1 MGHHKTDMEVVASSI
16 SGKAAESNVEL
27 PPLKNPPFSGDFSEW
42 QQFYEF
48 FRVTIHEKDNLK
60 PIQKFQYLRGALS
73 GEAKARIKHF
83 AMTEANYQ
91 EAWEM
96 LVNRYNKPRNI
107 IFDNIKRFISQA
119 KKTAVNPSGLRES
132 FNTFEE
138 VIRAMDALKNTTR
151 DPWLIYIALEALD
164 QEIKNL
170 WSRTPLQGAIPTW
183 DEFMQFLE
191 DRCDSWASYWE
202 KKSDNKPAKSIPA
215 PKTGPAQKS
224 KTQPQQTNSFVTTV
238 DNLRKCRI
246 CSTGHHVEFQC
257 SKLLEASPAE
267 RLELVKTS
275 KLCFNCLRASHSV
288 QSCRSS
294 TCRTC
299 YARHNTLLHESFNK
313 ASTPQ
318 THEKSESQKS
328 SAGEKS
334 TPTPSNTLVNHLT
347 LHAQEHK
354 YTMLPSVQ
362 VFVTGVDGR
371 KHVCRAILD
380 SCSQTNSITSK
391 FADQLSLSLEPSHVN
406 IIKGIGANTTSTPH
420 SVHAEI
426 QDRSGMFSMILEFL
440 VMQHITDHQPA
451 IEVKVPYAIPGHIT
465 LADPDF
471 GKPGRIDMLL
481 GAEVFMT
488 AIRGHKVAGSP
499 TLQET
504 VFGYIVAG
512 SIQTSTSQTIPNSH
526 VVTCLCSTEDS
537 SLLDQMEKFWILE
550 EVPSERVLSPEEQKC
565 EEHFTSHVQRN
576 ADGRYVV
583 RLPTRDNV
591 HELGDSRQMAERR
604 FRCVERR
611 LQRDENLYVQ
621 YSDFMRQYEA
631 LGHMRKL
638 PLGYSSPMPEV
649 YLCHHAVVKDSATTP
664 VRVVFDASAKTS
676 SGLSLNSVLMVG
688 EKTQDDLFDILR
700 ILYSESPSQPL
711 QTYLLSTVTYGTAS
725 VPYLATR
732 SLLQLVLDEGRNYP
746 LAAAVVEKDF
756 YVDDLLTG
764 TSDVESAQKLRKELT
779 TMLQAGGFVLKKWS
793 SNSTEVLAEIPEADR
808 ELNSSLN
815 LDTEEIVKTLG
826 LNLNPTLDIFW
837 FTTTSFH
844 ETITKIT
851 MLSDTAKTYDPLGL
865 LSPITVTAKIM
876 MQSLWDIKVDWDTPL
891 PPEVCESWKQY
902 QQNLKEAVTNI
913 RVPRQITNIIQ
924 PTSIQLFGFSDVSEK
939 AYVACVYV
947 RATDAQNNIS
957 SRLLCAKTKVAPRK
971 SVTLPRLEL
980 LEATLLA
987 KLLKRLKKKMTLPID
1002 DVHAFSDSTIVLCW
1016 IQAEPQRW
1024 KTFVA
1029 NRVTLIQDA
1038 VPSTNWHHVVF
1049 QDNPADLAS
1058 RGVGTS
1064 VLLKDPIWFHGSSWI
1079 TDADIQFQSLQ
1090 DDDQVDG
1097 AHLEMR
1103 KTVSL
1108 VSTNSF
1114 FAGLIARFSS
1124 MRRLVR
1130 FVAIWKR
1137 FINNLHSKVKGQ
1149 ELTSGC
1155 LTPTE
1160 LNQARIFLM
1169 RQVQMEIFSED
1180 YHELLEKG
1188 YVSKDSRIRNLT
1200 PFLDKDSIIRVGGRP
1215 RYAHVHDNFKH
1226 PIIIPAQHPIT
1237 RLIALDAHE
1246 RTLHGGPHMMLAY
1259 IRQMYWPLRGLDT
1272 LKRIV
1277 RECVTCFKVKP
1288 KTAEQIMS
1296 DCHSSRVTAT
1306 FPFSLHI
1313 ELVSDLSTGAFIASV
1328 RRFAARRGNPSQIL
1342 CDNATNFVGAD
1353 RELRELFKDSQT
1365 QNKIMNIVADQGIE
1379 FKFIPPRSPHFGGSW
1394 EAAVKSAKHHLH
1406 RSVGN
1411 IHLTQEEMLTL
1422 LAQIE
1427 ACLNS
1432 RPLLPFSTDPSD
1444 LTALTPGHFLLG
1456 RQPNAIP
1463 DEDLSQVPENRLK
1476 GWKLIQQKLQCIWS
1490 RWSKEYLHTLQ
1501 QRKNWTAQHPSLQP
1515 GDLVTI
1521 KEDNLPPMKWSLGR
1535 IIECFPGADG
1545 HVRVATVKT
1554 ATGKFTP
1561 EPSTSPWASPVVLVK
1576 KKDGST
1582 RFCVD
1587 YRRLNSVTK
1596 KDSFPLPRFD
1606 DTLDALRGSSWFSV
1620 LDLCSGY
1627 WQCAMRPA
1635 DKEKTAFTTGRG
1647 LYQWVVM
1654 SFGLCNAVTTFERL
1668 MSAAL
1673 AGLQWDTCLVYLDD
1687 IIVPSRP
1694 CSDHF

>member
-1 MGHHKTDMEVVASSI
+1 
-16 SGKAAESNVEL
+16 
-27 PPLKNPPFSGDFSEW
+27 
-42 QQFYEF
+42 
-48 FRVTIHEKDNLK
+48 
-60 PIQKFQYLRGALS
+60 
-73 GEAKARIKHF
+73 
-83 AMTEANYQ
+83 
-91 EAWEM
+91 
-96 LVNRYNKPRNI
+96 
-107 IFDNIKRFISQA
+107 
-119 KKTAVNPSGLRES
+119 
-132 FNTFEE
+132 
-138 VIRAMDALKNTTR
+138 
-151 DPWLIYIALEALD
+151 
-164 QEIKNL
+164 
-170 WSRTPLQGAIPTW
+170 
-183 DEFMQFLE
+183 
-191 DRCDSWASYWE
+191 
-202 KKSDNKPAKSIPA
+202 
-215 PKTGPAQKS
+215 
-224 KTQPQQTNSFVTTV
+224 
-238 DNLRKCRI
+238 
-246 CSTGHHVEFQC
+246 
-257 SKLLEASPAE
+257 
-267 RLELVKTS
+267 
-275 KLCFNCLRASHSV
+275 
-288 QSCRSS
+288 
-294 TCRTC
+294 
-299 YARHNTLLHESFNK
+299 
-313 ASTPQ
+313 
-318 THEKSESQKS
+318 
-328 SAGEKS
+328 
-334 TPTPSNTLVNHLT
+334 
-347 LHAQEHK
+347 
-354 YTMLPSVQ
+354 MLPSVQ

-371 KHVCRAILD
+371 KHVCRALLD
-380 SCSQTNSITSK
+380 SCSQINSITSK
-391 FADQLSLSLEPSHVN
+391 FADQLGLSLEPSHVN
-406 IIKGIGANTTSTPH
+406 IIKRIGANTTSTPH
-420 SVHAEI
+420 SVHEEI
-426 QDRSGMFSMILEFL
+426 QDRSGMFSMVLEFV
-440 VMQHITDHQPA
+440 VMQHITDHQPE

-471 GKPGRIDMLL
+471 GKPGKIDMLL

-488 AIRGHKVAGSP
+488 AIRGHKFAGSP

-504 VFGYIVAG
+504 VFGFIVAG
-512 SIQTSTSQTIPNSH
+512 SIQTSASQTIPNSH

-537 SLLDQMEKFWILE
+537 SLLDRMEKFWILE

-591 HELGDSRQMAERR
+591 HELGDSRQMTERR

-621 YSDFMRQYEA
+621 YRDFTRQYEA

-688 EKTQDDLFDILR
+688 AKTQDDLFDILIEIHKDDQNMQR
-700 ILYSESPSQPL
+700 ILYRESPSQPL
-711 QTYLLSTVTYGTAS
+711 QTYLLSTVSYGTAS
-725 VPYLATR
+725 APCLATR
-732 SLLQLVLDEGRNYP
+732 SLLQLVLDENRNYP

-764 TSDVESAQKLRKELT
+764 TSDMESAQKLRKELT
-779 TMLQAGGFVLKKWS
+779 TMLQAGGFVQKKWS

-815 LDTEEIVKTLG
+815 LNTEEIVKTLG

-844 ETITKIT
+844 ETITKRT
-851 MLSDTAKTYDPLGL
+851 MLSDIAKTYDPLGL

-902 QQNLKEAVTNI
+902 QQNLKEAVANI

-924 PTSIQLFGFSDVSEK
+924 PTSIQLFGFSDASEK
-939 AYVACVYV
+939 AYAACVYV
-947 RATDAQNNIS
+947 RATDAQNKIS

-980 LEATLLA
+980 LGATLLA

-1002 DVHAFSDSTIVLCW
+1002 YVHAFSDSTIVLCW
-1016 IQAEPQRW
+1016 IQSEPQRW

-1029 NRVTLIQDA
+1029 NRVALIQDV
-1038 VPSTNWHHVVF
+1038 VPSINWHHVVS
-1049 QDNPADLAS
+1049 QENPADLAS

-1064 VLLKDPIWFHGSSWI
+1064 VLLEDPIWFHGSSWI

-1114 FAGLIARFSS
+1114 FAELIARFSS

-1130 FVAIWKR
+1130 FVAIWQR

-1160 LNQARIFLM
+1160 LNQARNFLM

-1180 YHELLEKG
+1180 YHELSEKG
-1188 YVSKDSRIRNLT
+1188 YVSKESRIRNLT
-1200 PFLDKDSIIRVGGRP
+1200 PFLGKDSIIRVGGRL

-1226 PIIIPAQHPIT
+1226 PIIILAQHPIT

-1306 FPFSLHI
+1306 FPFFRTGVDFCGPFYIRTPVRSKTRLKMYVAIFICLAYRAVHI

-1353 RELRELFKDSQT
+1353 REL
-1365 QNKIMNIVADQGIE
+1365 
-1379 FKFIPPRSPHFGGSW
+1379 H
-1394 EAAVKSAKHHLH
+1394 
-1406 RSVGN
+1406 
-1411 IHLTQEEMLTL
+1411 
-1422 LAQIE
+1422 
-1427 ACLNS
+1427 
-1432 RPLLPFSTDPSD
+1432 
-1444 LTALTPGHFLLG
+1444 
-1456 RQPNAIP
+1456 
-1463 DEDLSQVPENRLK
+1463 EDLSQVPENRLK
-1476 GWKLIQQKLQCIWS
+1476 AWKLIQQKLQCIWS
-1490 RWSKEYLHTLQ
+1490 RWSKEYLNTLQ
-1501 QRKNWTAQHPSLQP
+1501 QRKKWTAQHPSLQP

-1554 ATGKFTP
+1554 ATGIYKR
-1561 EPSTSPWASPVVLVK
+1561 AI
-1576 KKDGST
+1576 G
-1582 RFCVD
+1582 
-1587 YRRLNSVTK
+1587 RLC
-1596 KDSFPLPRFD
+1596 PLPINED
-1606 DTLDALRGSSWFSV
+1606 LQKPTFS
-1620 LDLCSGY
+1620 
-1627 WQCAMRPA
+1627 
-1635 DKEKTAFTTGRG
+1635 TGQDVEG
-1647 LYQWVVM
+1647 HVQGQ
-1654 SFGLCNAVTTFERL
+1654 S
-1668 MSAAL
+1668 
-1673 AGLQWDTCLVYLDD
+1673 
-1687 IIVPSRP
+1687 
-1694 CSDHF
+1694 